1 MQSCSIYFLN
11 VVLRAACDSLEG
23 AVCFWEEVVLNVKD
37 ETGLYSVED
46 CLKFS
51 AALCLKFN
59 KKNVTYYCAEVWTAS
74 SAQPG
79 GRKLLSL
86 SGSERPDVFLGC
98 IKVPLYRRI
107 FNVN

>member
-23 AVCFWEEVVLNVKD
+23 AVCFWEEVVVNVKD

-59 KKNVTYYCAEVWTAS
+59 KKNVTYYCAEVWTAQFSAAWWQKAALFVRFWTAWRVSRLYKS
-74 SAQPG
+74 S
-79 GRKLLSL
+79 SL
-86 SGSERPDVFLGC
+86 QKD
-98 IKVPLYRRI
+98 I
-107 FNVN
+107 